1 MRNIFPSLAAVALVG
16 VLASGC
22 AGAQKKFG
30 RGASNMAEF
39 ARLGEM
45 QRSME
50 QTALFDVP
58 GHNFTRG
65 FVRGFTRS
73 LARTGLG
80 VYEVV
85 TAPLPP
91 YEPSCTDY
99 LTPYCQYP
107 ACYRPSLIADS
118 MFATD
123 SNLGFSG
130 GDVAPFIPGSRFKI
144 FDLH

>member
-1 MRNIFPSLAAVALVG
+1 MRNIFSFLAAVALVG
-16 VLASGC
+16 VVGSGC
-22 AGAQKKFG
+22 VGAQNKLG
-30 RGASNMAEF
+30 RGMSNMGEF
-39 ARLGEM
+39 ARLGDM

-50 QTALFDVP
+50 QTALFETP
-58 GHNFTRG
+58 GRHYSLG

-91 YEPSCTDY
+91 YEPIWTNY
-99 LTPYCQYP
+99 LPPNCEYP
-107 ACYRPSLIADS
+107 AAYRPGLIADS
-118 MFATD
+118 MFSTD

-130 GDVAPFIPGSRFKI
+130 GDVAPFIPGSRFKV

>member
-1 MRNIFPSLAAVALVG
+1 MRNIFPTLAAVALVG
-16 VLASGC
+16 ILTSGC
-22 AGAQKKFG
+22 ANAQKKFG
-30 RGASNMAEF
+30 RGASNMTEF
-39 ARLGEM
+39 ARLGEI

-50 QTALFDVP
+50 QTALFETP
-58 GHNFTRG
+58 GHNFTLG
-65 FVRGFTRS
+65 FVRGFTKS

-85 TAPLPP
+85 TAPIPP

-99 LTPYCQYP
+99 LTPHCVYP
-107 ACYRPSLIADS
+107 AGYRPGLIADS
-118 MFATD
+118 MFSTD